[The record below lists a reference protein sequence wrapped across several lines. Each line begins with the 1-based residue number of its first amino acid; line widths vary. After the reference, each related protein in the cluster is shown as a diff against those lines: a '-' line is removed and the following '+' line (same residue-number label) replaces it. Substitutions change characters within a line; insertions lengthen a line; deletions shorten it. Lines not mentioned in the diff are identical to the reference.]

1 MPRLSFSNP
10 DVPEWTRPKDWLPL
24 PEVNASMQKF
34 AGLLAVFN
42 DGTNY
47 VALSAT
53 AAYTIDWGDGSANE
67 DIATGVTAQHQY
79 TYASINSNTLSSRG
93 YKQVI
98 VTIVPQAGEKLNSVS
113 LAKKHSSVWGQIA
126 LVGWLDVSC
135 SCHTESTDG
144 FVAGTNIVN
153 TGYLE
158 KCTIYNGSARANIG
172 SILRDCVALKSVVL
186 GNQNYNNVTNT
197 FTAFYNTGLE
207 TQVDIN
213 TPAVTSAIS
222 MYQLAK
228 VKKLTLSN
236 VPLLQNL
243 TSFANTCSLL
253 EELTIVAPSATIIT
267 TLANGCPKL
276 KKVNLAFGSLVTTT
290 TNMFA
295 GSINITDLVITGIT
309 VSFSVLNLNL
319 SDTALNTLFT
329 GLPTVTGN
337 PSVTITGCP
346 GAATCDTSILIA
358 KGWSA
363 IN

>member
-10 DVPEWTRPKDWLPL
+10 DVPKWVRPKDWLPL

-34 AGLLAVFN
+34 AGLFAVFN

-53 AAYTIDWGDGSANE
+53 AAYTVDWGDGSATEN
-67 DIATGVTAQHQY
+67 IATGVTAQHQY
-79 TYASINSNTLSSRG
+79 TYASINANTLSSRG

-98 VTIVPQAGEKLNSVS
+98 ITVVPQAANNLNSVS
-113 LAKKHSSVWGQIA
+113 LAKKHSSVWGQVA
-126 LVGWLDVSC
+126 LVGWLDVTC
-135 SCHTESTDG
+135 SCHTASTDG
-144 FVAGTNIVN
+144 LIAGSNIIN
-153 TGYLE
+153 SGYLE
-158 KCTIYNGSARANIG
+158 KCTIYNGSSRTSLAG
-172 SILRDCVALKSVVL
+172 ILRDCVSLKSVVL
-186 GNQNYNNVTNT
+186 DNQNYNNATNLT
-197 FTAFYNTGLE
+197 AAFYNSGLE
-207 TQVDIN
+207 TQVSIN
-213 TPAVTSAIS
+213 TSAATSMDY
-222 MYQLAK
+222 MYSLTR

-243 TSFANTCSLL
+243 TSFAYTCPLL

-267 TLANGCPKL
+267 ILAGSCPKL

-290 TNMFA
+290 TNMFT

-319 SDTALNTLFT
+319 SATALNTLFT
-329 GLPTVTGN
+329 GLPTVTGS

-346 GAATCDTSILIA
+346 GAATCDTSILTA
-358 KGWSA
+358 KGWTA